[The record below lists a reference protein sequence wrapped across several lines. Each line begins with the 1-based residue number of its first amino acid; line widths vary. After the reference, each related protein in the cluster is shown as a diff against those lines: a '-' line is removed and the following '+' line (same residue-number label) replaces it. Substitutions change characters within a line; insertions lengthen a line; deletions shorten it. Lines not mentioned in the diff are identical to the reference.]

1 MKRIPYTVSDLLRV
15 HATEASS
22 KEAVVDGNRSLTYS
36 DLLNHSVCFA
46 NVLRERGV
54 RPGDRVCLFLP
65 RSLESVISFFAAQ
78 LLGEVINLGTALASS
93 VKDIAEKY
101 IELTDADPS
110 LSIQVSDR
118 PGQVREH
125 ISSTDKAR
133 KLLGGRSTPTWIPA
147 CSAPS
152 LGTVTMSRGGER
164 ESG

>member
-15 HATEASS
+15 HVTEASS
-22 KEAVVDGNRSLTYS
+22 KEAIVDGNRSLTYS

-78 LLGEVINLGTALASS
+78 SLGEVINLGTGLATS

-110 LSIQVSDR
+110 LPIQVPDR
-118 PGQVREH
+118 PGQAERH
-125 ISSTDKAR
+125 ISSTDKA
-133 KLLGGRSTPTWIPA
+133 KCLLGWKAET
-147 CSAPS
+147 S
-152 LGTVTMSRGGER
+152 LENEMEKTIAWCRDHE
-164 ESG
+164 E